1 MWAYLCQVNVKEIF
15 VMAFIDEMKKK
26 AKMDKK
32 TIVLPESMDRRIFE
46 AAAEILA
53 EDVANIVIIGTP
65 EDVAKNSEGLDV
77 SKATIIDPAT
87 YPKTEEYIDTL
98 VELRKAKG
106 MTKEEATKLLH
117 TEYMFYACMMVKCGD
132 ADGVVSGACHS
143 TANTLKPALQIIKT
157 KPGTKLVSAFFIMDV
172 PDCEYGANG
181 TFVFGDCGL
190 NQNPNAEEL
199 AAIAVSS
206 AESFKALVGV
216 EPKVAMLSHSSMGSA
231 KHADI
236 DKVVEATKLAKE
248 MAPQFEIDG
257 ELQAD
262 AAMVPSIGA
271 SKAPNSTVAGNAN
284 VLIFPD
290 LDAGN
295 IGYKLVQ
302 RLAKAEAYGP
312 MCQGIAKPVN
322 DLSRGCS
329 AKDIV
334 GVIAITAVQ
343 AQQL

>member
-1 MWAYLCQVNVKEIF
+1 
-15 VMAFIDEMKKK
+15 MAFIDDIK
-26 AKMDKK
+26 ARAKADKK
-32 TIVLPESMDRRIFE
+32 TIILPESMDRRTFE

-53 EDVANIVIIGTP
+53 EDIANIVIIGTD
-65 EDVAKNSEGLDV
+65 EQIKENSEGLDI
-77 SKATIIDPAT
+77 SKATIIDPFT
-87 YPKTEEYIDTL
+87 NEKTETYINEFY
-98 VELRKAKG
+98 ELRKAKG
-106 MTKEEATKLLH
+106 MTPEQAKESLLGD
-117 TEYMFYACMMVKCGD
+117 YMYYACMMVKMGD
-132 ADGVVSGACHS
+132 GDGIVSGACHS
-143 TANTLKPALQIIKT
+143 TANTLRPSLQIIKT
-157 KPGTKLVSAFFIMDV
+157 KPGTKLVSAFFVMVV
-172 PDCEYGANG
+172 PDCDMGENG

-190 NQNPNAEEL
+190 NQNPNPEEL
-199 AAIAVSS
+199 AAIAGSS
-206 AESFKALVGV
+206 AESFKLLVGKD
-216 EPKVAMLSHSSMGSA
+216 PIVAMLSHSSMGSA
-231 KHADI
+231 KHD
-236 DKVVEATKLAKE
+236 DVTKVVEATKIAKE
-248 MAPQFEIDG
+248 QYPQFAIDG

-271 SKAPNSTVAGNAN
+271 SKAPDSKVAGKAN

-343 AQQL
+343 AQAQG

>member
-1 MWAYLCQVNVKEIF
+1 MLMCSIYAKENF

-26 AKMDKK
+26 AKQNKK

-53 EDVANIVIIGTP
+53 EDVANIIIIGSD
-65 EDVAKNSEGLDV
+65 EEVAANSEGLDI
-77 SKATIIDPAT
+77 SKATIVNPAT
-87 YPKTEEYIDTL
+87 YEKTEEYIDTL

-106 MTKEEATKLLH
+106 MTKEDATKLLH
-117 TEYMFYACMMVKCGD
+117 EEYMFYACMMVKCGD

-157 KPGTKLVSAFFIMDV
+157 KPGTKLVSTFFVMEV
-172 PDCEYGANG
+172 PNCEYGENG

-206 AESFKALVGV
+206 AESFETLVGTKA
-216 EPKVAMLSHSSMGSA
+216 KVAMLSHSSMGSA
-231 KHADI
+231 KHADV
-236 DKVVEATKLAKE
+236 DKVVEATRIAKE
-248 MAPQFEIDG
+248 TAPQFEIDG

-262 AAMVPSIGA
+262 AAMVPSIGQ
-271 SKAPNSTVAGNAN
+271 SKAPNSQVAGNAN

-343 AQQL
+343 AQEV